1 MTTTNPATAFELRNY
16 TLHPG
21 QRDALITLFE
31 REFIEPQ
38 QDCGITLTGLFTDMD
53 RPDHFVWLRGF
64 ADMAA
69 RPAAL
74 AGFYTGPIWQAN
86 RDAANATMVDSDDVL
101 LLKPFGAPLASGG
114 KPGQLFLAID
124 CRLVGNVGDV
134 GEEAAIASLENAITA
149 HLDGDIVGRWITD
162 ATPNNFPRLPVREGE
177 RHAVWLL
184 RLPQDLDS
192 AGRAALV
199 AALEPGSEP
208 QLLRLQPTT
217 RSALQLDPG
226 APRYIGRPGDFDF
239 LVGRWT
245 VRNRRLMTRL
255 RGNTTD
261 WREFDALIEAWT
273 HMSGQ
278 VSFDEIHFESEGFSG
293 ATMRSL
299 DMQTRQWSIYWI
311 NSRSGKVFPPVQ
323 GGWCGARGEF
333 YGVDEDDGRTVLV
346 RFVWERLSANALR
359 WTQAFSIDGG
369 RSWEDNWRMEM
380 SRL

>member
-1 MTTTNPATAFELRNY
+1 MTTTPNPATVFELRNY

-21 QRDALITLFE
+21 QRDTLITLFE
-31 REFIEPQ
+31 REFIEAQ
-38 QDCGITLTGLFTDMD
+38 QDCGITLPGLFTDMD

-74 AGFYTGPIWQAN
+74 GSFYTGPVWQAH
-86 RDAANATMVDSDDVL
+86 REQANATMIDSDDVL
-101 LLKPFGAPLASGG
+101 LLKPFGAAPVTGG
-114 KPGQLFLAID
+114 QTGQLFLAID
-124 CRLVGNVGDV
+124 CRLVGDNDV
-134 GEEAAIASLENAITA
+134 LAALEDAITA
-149 HLDGDIVGRWITD
+149 HLDGDVVGRWTTD
-162 ATPNNFPRLPVREGE
+162 TTPNNFPRLPVREGE

-184 RLPQDLDS
+184 RLPKDLD
-192 AGRAALV
+192 AAARASLT
-199 AALEPGSEP
+199 AALEPWSDP
-208 QLLRLQPTT
+208 QLLRLQPTV
-217 RSALQLDPG
+217 RSELQLDPG

-239 LVGRWT
+239 LVGRWS

-255 RGNTTD
+255 RGNTSD
-261 WREFDALIEAWT
+261 WREFDAMIEAWS
-273 HMSGQ
+273 HMGGQ

-299 DMQTRQWSIYWI
+299 DMQTKQWSIYWI

-346 RFVWERLSANALR
+346 RFVWERVSANALR